1 MVFSVRWALM
11 GAPLLAALIL
21 LIPDATWRTFF
32 MTLGVIAAV
41 LVFVFRWG
49 VARFDS
55 QDFAVARQVLL
66 VSSRL
71 PPEAASR

>member
-1 MVFSVRWALM
+1 
-11 GAPLLAALIL
+11 
-21 LIPDATWRTFF
+21 